1 MQERPV
7 APFVLKMIPLPQTTK
22 KSPTPMPT
30 EKNDDILNRLKL
42 DDKSVLKDI
51 FQQYYSP
58 VCAAIHRYILD
69 KNLVEDLAQN
79 VFIRLWEKRQTI
91 NITSSLGAYLRRMA
105 INEALGHLRK
115 NKNIHIEEITAI
127 TPQKETENTET
138 QFLQTELKEQITN
151 AINELPPKCR
161 RIFQLSRFEDLT
173 YREIAEKL
181 DISVKTVENQM
192 GKALRVLRAKLKA
205 YL

>member
-1 MQERPV
+1 
-7 APFVLKMIPLPQTTK
+7 
-22 KSPTPMPT
+22 MPT

-42 DDKSVLKDI
+42 NDKSVLKDI
-51 FQQYYSP
+51 FQAYYSP

-115 NKNIHIEEITAI
+115 NKNIHIEEITPI
-127 TPQKETENTET
+127 TPQKESENNET
-138 QFLQTELKEQITN
+138 LYLQAELKEQITN
-151 AINELPPKCR
+151 AINQLPPKCR
-161 RIFQLSRFEDLT
+161 AIFQLSRFEDLT
-173 YREIAEKL
+173 YREIAAKL

-192 GKALRVLRAKLKA
+192 GKALRVLREKMKGYLK
-205 YL
+205 